1 MSNKGQ
7 RMSNSLVR
15 ISIIFLFLI
24 LAFLLIDVDSDLLK
38 VKWTFFSRSLN
49 LLFTRLGFGG
59 PAALAIV
66 FLLRALFSAEEIP
79 LWMYPSGA
87 DAGSEASVNQEQH
100 QPSRPG
106 GPAAPIQNGSA
117 STSSVEQPA
126 PAAKPYIALLQL
138 EGERKRLI
146 DDIVDFVANK
156 LEDPGQPQGPIYEQA
171 LRLVWYELE
180 IDGSTNQ
187 DELQRWLVSLRENPR
202 QYKSIFGFY
211 KPGGIFYEGNT
222 PPGYKTH
229 Y

>member
-87 DAGSEASVNQEQH
+87 DSGLEAIVNQKQH
-100 QPSRPG
+100 
-106 GPAAPIQNGSA
+106 
-117 STSSVEQPA
+117 
-126 PAAKPYIALLQL
+126 
-138 EGERKRLI
+138 
-146 DDIVDFVANK
+146 
-156 LEDPGQPQGPIYEQA
+156 
-171 LRLVWYELE
+171 
-180 IDGSTNQ
+180 
-187 DELQRWLVSLRENPR
+187 
-202 QYKSIFGFY
+202 
-211 KPGGIFYEGNT
+211 
-222 PPGYKTH
+222 
-229 Y
+229 